1 MFALLASP
9 WLPLAAAFLSGLL
22 VKWLLD
28 LFFLRSSM
36 FETQEALLTR
46 ERQITDLRHELNRS
60 VETLKNRTIEL
71 DATVKAKTAAEA
83 LGAQR
88 SAENLATAQRTAA
101 ELALLK
107 QAKTEDEE
115 IAANLRAEIHTLSG
129 QGSMERSLRQ
139 SAESE
144 VLDLK
149 LQLATAAP
157 LALDQEAALQS
168 LRLAQ
173 QLAVS
178 ENETLR
184 PLLDQSRRELAAQL
198 TVNLALQEAV
208 QLRDT
213 TLEGVRTQLV
223 SAESEC
229 QSVSQL
235 LTRQDEERTRFTEVQ
250 TTLAEAEARC
260 AASQAE
266 AAATRLQLETLQT
279 RRMDFEA
286 ALMLKE
292 TQTNAWERECRT
304 AKNRADTAVR
314 KSAADAQALE
324 SMKAEFAAYRAELV
338 EAKEAATASATPTAD
353 PALAQRVKDLET
365 ELAIVSESHA
375 RLESELAET
384 KALASRAEDLSEQLG
399 TVEAEL
405 AALKLEPT
413 PSPSGDLETLFQ
425 DLDTLTHE
433 RNRLAAEVASLKA
446 SGTRPDSV

>member
-88 SAENLATAQRTAA
+88 SAENLATAQRAAA

-115 IAANLRAEIHTLSG
+115 ISANLRAEIHTLSG

-173 QLAVS
+173 QLAIS

-235 LTRQDEERTRFTEVQ
+235 LTRQDEERTRFTEIQ

-260 AASQAE
+260 AKNISG
-266 AAATRLQLETLQT
+266 
-279 RRMDFEA
+279 
-286 ALMLKE
+286 
-292 TQTNAWERECRT
+292 RT
-304 AKNRADTAVR
+304 
-314 KSAADAQALE
+314 S
-324 SMKAEFAAYRAELV
+324 Y
-338 EAKEAATASATPTAD
+338 
-353 PALAQRVKDLET
+353 
-365 ELAIVSESHA
+365 
-375 RLESELAET
+375 
-384 KALASRAEDLSEQLG
+384 LS
-399 TVEAEL
+399 V
-405 AALKLEPT
+405 
-413 PSPSGDLETLFQ
+413 
-425 DLDTLTHE
+425 
-433 RNRLAAEVASLKA
+433 
-446 SGTRPDSV
+446 

>member
-22 VKWLLD
+22 IKWLLD
-28 LFFLRSSM
+28 LFFLRHSI

-88 SAENLATAQRTAA
+88 LAENLSTTERAAA

-107 QAKTEDEE
+107 QGQTEEAA
-115 IAANLRAEIHTLSG
+115 ISANLRGEIQALLGQVSG
-129 QGSMERSLRQ
+129 EHSLRQ
-139 SAESE
+139 STESE
-144 VLDLK
+144 ALDLK
-149 LQLATAAP
+149 LQLATAAS
-157 LALDQEAALQS
+157 LALDQESALQS

-178 ENETLR
+178 ECETLR

-198 TVNLALQEAV
+198 TVNVALLEAV
-208 QLRDT
+208 ELRDT
-213 TLEGVRTQLV
+213 TLEGVRTQLS
-223 SAESEC
+223 SAEAEC

-235 LTRQDEERTRFTEVQ
+235 LARQDEERNRFTEIQ
-250 TTLAEAEARC
+250 TALTEAETRC
-260 AASQAE
+260 AASQTE
-266 AAATRLQLETLQT
+266 ANTARLQLETIQT
-279 RRMDFEA
+279 QRLDFEA

-292 TQTNAWERECRT
+292 AQTNAWERECRT

-324 SMKAEFAAYRAELV
+324 SMKAEFAAFRAELV

-405 AALKLEPT
+405 TALKLEPA
-413 PSPSGDLETLFQ
+413 PSPSGDLESLFQ
-425 DLDTLTHE
+425 DLDTLTAE

>member
-1 MFALLASP
+1 MFALLASH
-9 WLPLAAAFLSGLL
+9 WLLLAAALLSGLL

-46 ERQITDLRHELNRS
+46 ERQITDLRHELHRS

-71 DATVKAKTAAEA
+71 DATVKAKATAEA

-88 SAENLATAQRTAA
+88 LTENLATAERAAA

-115 IAANLRAEIHTLSG
+115 IAANLRGEIHTLSG

-157 LALDQEAALQS
+157 LALDQESALQS

-184 PLLDQSRRELAAQL
+184 PLLVQSRRELAAQL
-198 TVNLALQEAV
+198 TVNLTLQEAV

-213 TLEGVRTQLV
+213 TLEGVRTQLA
-223 SAESEC
+223 SAEAEC

-235 LTRQDEERTRFTEVQ
+235 LTRQDEERNRFTEVQ

-324 SMKAEFAAYRAELV
+324 SIKAEFAVYRAESAEV
-338 EAKEAATASATPTAD
+338 TEAPSAD
-353 PALAQRVKDLET
+353 PVLGQRVKDLET
-365 ELAIVSESHA
+365 ELAVVSESHA

-405 AALKLEPT
+405 AALKLEPA
-413 PSPSGDLETLFQ
+413 PSPSGDLESLFQ
-425 DLDTLTHE
+425 DLDTLTAE

>member
-1 MFALLASP
+1 MFALLASL

-88 SAENLATAQRTAA
+88 SAENLATAERAAA

-115 IAANLRAEIHTLSG
+115 IAANLRAEMHTLSG

-139 SAESE
+139 STESE

-157 LALDQEAALQS
+157 LALDQESALQS

-235 LTRQDEERTRFTEVQ
+235 LTRQDEERARFTEVQ

-324 SMKAEFAAYRAELV
+324 SMKAEFAVYRAETAEV
-338 EAKEAATASATPTAD
+338 KETPSAD

-365 ELAIVSESHA
+365 ELAVVSESHA

-405 AALKLEPT
+405 AALKLEPA

-425 DLDTLTHE
+425 DLDTMTDE